1 MVQAKFFEKGKEPG
15 KGAKAPKAALH
26 PAAEAEEGR
35 SSPATTVEVKPESAL
50 PSPKNEN
57 SIMAWAKSF
66 YAPAPTGG
74 KSRRQRNRKTRRTRR
89 TRKNRR

>member
-15 KGAKAPKAALH
+15 KGAKAPKMSIH
-26 PAAEAEEGR
+26 SAAELEEGR
-35 SSPATTVEVKPESAL
+35 SFPATTVEVRPESPP

-66 YAPAPTGG
+66 YTQPTKGG
-74 KSRRQRNRKTRRTRR
+74 NSRRQRKRKTRRTRKH
-89 TRKNRR
+89 RK